1 LRLFHVAKTKPVY
14 NYILLDLDGTITDSN
29 VGVTKSVQYAL
40 KYFDILVEDLSSLY
54 GFIGPPLKES
64 FMKFYD
70 FDDDMA
76 TKAAAEF
83 RKYYAVKGICEN
95 ILYDGMIELLQK
107 LTENNKTIIL
117 ATAQVTVYAE
127 KILKYFEIDKFF
139 ISVCGSELDGRRSN
153 KNEVIQY
160 ALEQNDINDLNDVIM
175 VGDREHDI
183 IGAKKNG
190 IASVGVLYGYGD
202 YNELSNAG
210 ADYIVN
216 DISGL
221 SGILF

>member
-1 LRLFHVAKTKPVY
+1 MY

-127 KILKYFEIDKFF
+127 KILKYFGIDKFF

-183 IGAKKNG
+183 IGAKKEW
-190 IASVGVLYGYGD
+190 D
-202 YNELSNAG
+202 C
-210 ADYIVN
+210 
-216 DISGL
+216 ISWCFIWL
-221 SGILF
+221 W